1 MDEADAIETDS
12 VSLPRLFSF
21 ARISFF
27 LVLLMR
33 IVCLFLTGQ
42 LHTHLAVA
50 DVRLWLQ
57 SGHLYT
63 RLHIVGDQCEWQ

>member
-1 MDEADAIETDS
+1 
-12 VSLPRLFSF
+12 
-21 ARISFF
+21 
-27 LVLLMR
+27 MR
-33 IVCLFLTGQ
+33 IVSLFLAGQ